1 MNTGEIKH
9 KYNLVAV
16 IAAVGA
22 VLALIGI
29 VMAYMDP
36 GFIDWFDLVVFA
48 LLVICAVQNIMPS
61 IDKWRSILNIIIGI
75 FAIIITSFDY
85 IAIANGV
92 EAESFMDV
100 GYGIWIAFIGTILF
114 TIFSI
119 SDYMYK
125 RSE

>member
-22 VLALIGI
+22 ILALIGI
-29 VMAYMDP
+29 VMAYLDP

-61 IDKWRSILNIIIGI
+61 IDKWRPILNIIIGI

-92 EAESFMDV
+92 KAESFMDV